1 MPGRQQDTD
10 IDTGPDIDTAADPGS
25 DASRQEPPA
34 AYRSRRA
41 EIAALAAG
49 LDRAPDDIVYTSVEN
64 HVWATVVDALDP
76 MWERHGASAVL
87 HARDRLDL
95 PVDRVPQ
102 LREVNETLGPAT
114 GFEYRAVPGLVPSL
128 EFFGGLGREL
138 FSSTQYVRWE
148 GSPLY
153 TPEPDVIHE
162 VFGHA
167 NCLAC
172 PQIADLH
179 RLAGQAMERVHTD
192 AAREVLA
199 DLFWFSAEFGVI
211 REPDGVR
218 AYGAGL
224 LSSVGELAWFTDNAE
239 IRPLDLTAMATL
251 DYEIDVF
258 QPVLF
263 AGESVDHV
271 LDVVGGFF
279 AEATDESATELIA
292 PT

>member
-1 MPGRQQDTD
+1 MPDRQQDID
-10 IDTGPDIDTAADPGS
+10 IDPGS
-25 DASRQEPPA
+25 DVPRQEPPPE
-34 AYRSRRA
+34 YRARRT

-49 LDRAPDDIVYTSVEN
+49 LDRAPADIGYTSIEN
-64 HVWATVVDALDP
+64 DVWATVVDALDP
-76 MWERHGASAVL
+76 VWERHAASAVID
-87 HARDRLDL
+87 ARHRLGL

-102 LREVNETLGPAT
+102 LREVNEALAPLT

-128 EFFGGLGREL
+128 EFFGGLGRGV
-138 FSSTQYVRWE
+138 FSSTQYLRWE

-162 VFGHA
+162 VVGHA

-172 PQIADLH
+172 PQIAELH
-179 RLAGQAMERVHTD
+179 RLAGKAMARVHTD
-192 AAREVLA
+192 VARAVLA
-199 DLFWFSAEFGVI
+199 DVFWYSAEFGVVRESGGI
-211 REPDGVR
+211 RAV
-218 AYGAGL
+218 GAGL

-239 IRPLDLTAMATL
+239 IRPLDLCAMGTL
-251 DYEIDVF
+251 GYEIDVY

-279 AEATDESATELIA
+279 AEATDESAAELIA
-292 PT
+292 PR